1 MNSSSRVNPVF
12 EECKKQRI
20 GLMIFRIIYILVWI
34 IAVVVLFDHVDSISG
49 QVFGLAMGFFA
60 CLALLDVYAMQ
71 AIKQKENEAREQ
83 ERNYMMRIVQDK
95 KNKARR
101 EAQNIIVA
109 EWEALCKAAG
119 GLPTI
124 ESSFPCKRG
133 EGVLHT
139 ESNVRLQETRKI
151 RGPGGVSND
160 QWTTLDT
167 GTFHVTNQR
176 LVFLGNSG
184 NRNIAIND
192 IIAMKAFVDSFD
204 VTSGKRAKPMG
215 FLCDNPALLMTIVG
229 FVQENPDLKLVP
241 KAEIPTEGARDA
253 DSEEPHSTTESHPT
267 RMPNISFDDEDEEL
281 IRRALK
287 DIAMRKRASTSTLM
301 RQLKI
306 DYAKAARIMNILE
319 ERGYI
324 GPALGAKPRAILF
337 DTESFDWDS
346 FQNED
351 SCHRV
356 IPISDGYLELVKDS
370 AEELGSFLGEL
381 STDEEVESLLNR
393 IDGIDSEET
402 LRLFST
408 PNPLCGFLVAE
419 DVLKCVKGLGYD
431 LSDLGAAESAGIW
444 FALSQVVD
452 FKKAP
457 IADWND
463 WKQREEMR
471 FMVTSFAKQLQEA
484 VPNVFDGD
492 EFLFNYVLSNGDD
505 SKGNG
510 KRFATLMYRWAS
522 IVAKADGFV
531 TSEESEFL
539 AKIVKMGGVT
549 GATAVSVG
557 KVKADPALSKP
568 LRDLE
573 KMVGLGPVKSEVEK
587 LANLVKIQQAREQ
600 SGIMAIQVSY
610 HCVFTGNPG
619 TGKTTVARIVAGI
632 YKDLGVLKKGH
643 LVETDRAGLVAEYV
657 GQTGPKTNKVIDSA
671 LDGVLFIDEAYSLV
685 EGGKNDYGKEAIATL
700 LKRMEDDRSRL
711 VVILAGYSENM
722 KQFIA
727 SNPGLQSR
735 FNRYIEFPDYEAD
748 DLVEIFKRFANAS
761 QYRLGSG
768 TEEVLRRVMEEA
780 VAHKDEQFGN
790 GRFARNVFEKTIERQ
805 AMRLAGV
812 GNLTKEMLQEL
823 VPGDVATT

>member
-1 MNSSSRVNPVF
+1 MNSSSGVNPVF
-12 EECKKQRI
+12 EECKKLRFSW
-20 GLMIFRIIYILVWI
+20 MIARIIYIPIWI
-34 IAVVVLFDHVDSISG
+34 LFVVVLFEIGASVSD
-49 QVFGLAMGFFA
+49 QVFVVVMGIFA

-71 AIKQKENEAREQ
+71 AIKQKENEARER
-83 ERNYMMRIVQDK
+83 ERNFIMQIALDK
-95 KNKARR
+95 QNKARR

-109 EWEALCKAAG
+109 EWEARCKAAG
-119 GLPTI
+119 GLPII

-151 RGPGGVSND
+151 RGSGGVSND

-215 FLCDNPALLMTIVG
+215 FLCDNPALIMAIVG

-241 KAEIPTEGARDA
+241 EADISTAGARAA
-253 DSEEPHSTTESHPT
+253 DSDKSHSASKSQPT
-267 RMPNISFDDEDEEL
+267 GRPNISSTDEDEEL
-281 IRRALK
+281 IGRALQ
-287 DIAMRKRASTSTLM
+287 DIAWRKRASTSTLQ
-301 RQLKI
+301 RRFKL
-306 DYAKAARIMNILE
+306 DYAKAARIMDILE

-324 GPALGAKPRAILF
+324 GPAVGAKPRAILF
-337 DTESFDWDS
+337 DTESLDWDS
-346 FQNED
+346 FQNKA
-351 SCHRV
+351 SCHRELS
-356 IPISDGYLELVKDS
+356 ISDEYLELIKD
-370 AEELGSFLGEL
+370 AGEELGTFLAEL
-381 STDEEVESLLNR
+381 ATDEEVESLLNR
-393 IDGIDSEET
+393 IDGVDSEEI
-402 LRLFST
+402 LGLFST
-408 PNPLCGFLVAE
+408 QNPLLGFLVAE
-419 DVLKCVKGLGYD
+419 DILKCSKGLGYD
-431 LSDLGAAESAGIW
+431 LSNLGAAESAGIW
-444 FALSQVVD
+444 LALSQVVN

-463 WKQREEMR
+463 EEQHEEMR
-471 FMVTSFAKQLQEA
+471 LMVTSFAKQLQEA
-484 VPNVFDGD
+484 VPNVFDGE
-492 EFLFNYVLSNGDD
+492 EFLLNFVLSNGDD

-531 TSEESEFL
+531 TPEESEFL
-539 AKIVKMGGVT
+539 AKIIKMGGVT
-549 GATAVSVG
+549 EATAVFVG

-600 SGIMAIQVSY
+600 SGIKAIQVSY